1 MVIMV
6 MMIKYVAY
14 KIFRMIDIIRS
25 MNSLPKVINLLEREV
40 FCIELQ
46 YVHTMKDMKEVISK
60 GQQKSIFYIL
70 VIRYSVLYTF
80 EYVFTWQNCSS
91 LHRHINSTW
100 PIFSSSFKFVFFCF
114 AVRGLSCRYD
124 WVIMHNLPL
133 INNITAIRFAFT
145 HYLIW
150 LTKITLWHWPLHF

>member
-80 EYVFTWQNCSS
+80 EYVFT
-91 LHRHINSTW
+91 
-100 PIFSSSFKFVFFCF
+100 
-114 AVRGLSCRYD
+114 
-124 WVIMHNLPL
+124 
-133 INNITAIRFAFT
+133 
-145 HYLIW
+145 
-150 LTKITLWHWPLHF
+150 